1 MASLNIFISIEVA
14 YTLNLQFLIQFY
26 SQINIMSRTQGKQR
40 SIANEQFHL
49 FLYHQITHVFS
60 KQPTLLCLKI
70 SCYNPDASYILC
82 ILVHVITSVLAR
94 STTHREL
101 LPLHT
106 HSSWHFSS
114 IQSSKTEF
122 FDIMEALLHVSY
134 FQIVPLSH
142 SRLSLEIQVRS
153 LRLSS
158 FSPYKTM

>member
-1 MASLNIFISIEVA
+1 MNNFIYFCTTKSPMFFLSSPLCYVLKSL
-14 YTLNLQFLIQFY
+14 
-26 SQINIMSRTQGKQR
+26 
-40 SIANEQFHL
+40 
-49 FLYHQITHVFS
+49 
-60 KQPTLLCLKI
+60 
-70 SCYNPDASYILC
+70 NPDASYILC

-94 STTHREL
+94 STTHRE
-101 LPLHT
+101 PLHT

-114 IQSSKTEF
+114 IQSNKTEF
-122 FDIMEALLHVSY
+122 FDIMEALLHVSD

>member
-1 MASLNIFISIEVA
+1 MNNFIYFCTTKSPMFFLSSPLCYVLKSL
-14 YTLNLQFLIQFY
+14 
-26 SQINIMSRTQGKQR
+26 
-40 SIANEQFHL
+40 
-49 FLYHQITHVFS
+49 
-60 KQPTLLCLKI
+60 
-70 SCYNPDASYILC
+70 NPDASYILC

-94 STTHREL
+94 STTHREP

-114 IQSSKTEF
+114 LQSNKTEF
-122 FDIMEALLHVSY
+122 FDIMEALLHVSD